1 MATKERVEL
10 KTVNDLIRA
19 NENLYNKHISGELD
33 AKNLDA
39 ANTIIKS
46 QSYLVGKLRMDYAKL
61 VLLAQT
67 KKLNMPDDV
76 LPRLL
81 VEGK

>member
-1 MATKERVEL
+1 MAAKERVQL
-10 KTVNDLIRA
+10 RSVNDLIQA
-19 NENLYNKHISGELD
+19 NENLYNKHINGELD

-67 KKLNMPDDV
+67 KKLAMPDEV
-76 LPRLL
+76 LPRLIA
-81 VEGK
+81 EK